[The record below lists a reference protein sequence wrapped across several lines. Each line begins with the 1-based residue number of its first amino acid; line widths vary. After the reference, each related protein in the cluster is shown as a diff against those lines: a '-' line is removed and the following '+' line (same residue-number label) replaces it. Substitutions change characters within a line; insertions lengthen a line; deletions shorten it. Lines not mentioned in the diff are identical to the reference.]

1 MTTQKYHTSWG
12 VSQLGILILRER
24 EMGLCEY
31 PQEAEESNV
40 QMAQKFV
47 SLCTSILQVWCNNVS
62 WFWSLFSLLLVFVVV
77 WSILSEWLVFSL
89 IGSLYTGL
97 QQWIFFS
104 LQLVCILGGN
114 KQVAGISQH
123 GKEMD
128 QSLALE
134 GLKQIEDRLQSM
146 EQEISDLKL
155 KVMNVLNPK
164 P

>member
-1 MTTQKYHTSWG
+1 
-12 VSQLGILILRER
+12 
-24 EMGLCEY
+24 
-31 PQEAEESNV
+31 
-40 QMAQKFV
+40 
-47 SLCTSILQVWCNNVS
+47 
-62 WFWSLFSLLLVFVVV
+62 
-77 WSILSEWLVFSL
+77 
-89 IGSLYTGL
+89 
-97 QQWIFFS
+97 
-104 LQLVCILGGN
+104 LGGN
-114 KQVAGISQH
+114 KQVAGISHH

>member
-1 MTTQKYHTSWG
+1 M
-12 VSQLGILILRER
+12 
-24 EMGLCEY
+24 Y
-31 PQEAEESNV
+31 PD
-40 QMAQKFV
+40 FD
-47 SLCTSILQVWCNNVS
+47 L
-62 WFWSLFSLLLVFVVV
+62 LFSLLLVFVVV
-77 WSILSEWLVFSL
+77 WSILSECLVFSV

-155 KVMNVLNPK
+155 KVTNVLNPK